1 MRYPPVTSLVN
12 VVVRARTMTAAMD
25 DASGMASRIR
35 EAGVGRDV
43 TVLGPAPAALARL
56 RGDYRAQIL
65 VKGASR
71 RALRQAVGAAVGVR
85 SELAR
90 RTTVDVDPVNVL

>member
-1 MRYPPVTSLVN
+1 M
-12 VVVRARTMTAAMD
+12 AR
-25 DASGMASRIR
+25 RIR
-35 EAGVGRDV
+35 EAGTGRDV

-71 RALRQAVGAAVGVR
+71 RALRQAVVAAVGVR